1 MKKKTIYVC
10 VILDEMLMVVS

>member
-1 MKKKTIYVC
+1 MEKKTIYVC